1 MIIGKVQPNNVF
13 TPRSREINER
23 MYVDRPEL
31 EERLEDAL
39 KGDKYVIVHGES
51 GNGKTWLFKRVLAR
65 KKIPFQVVNLANAV
79 LHGSLINAFDAKV
92 AELGGERRSSRMEE
106 VDVGFRPGGI
116 GAGGKQQTQIQIA
129 TQSSFGLLVS
139 HLNKQ
144 AKGNRSVLV
153 LDNFEQIV
161 DNHDF
166 LKSVASIIIS
176 ADEESIAKHGVKLL
190 IVGVPRDLK
199 QLVAKVGNAATIA
212 NRLIEIPEVARMTLT
227 EATSLMARG
236 FEKEL
241 GYSFDLKKEDLYKEV
256 CWKTDRIA
264 QQIHELCLKIALEA
278 ERNNGLISSDVV
290 LKAEKK
296 WLEESFS
303 SDLGVIENLMNSI
316 ETKLGRKNQV
326 IYSLGKV
333 EKEDFKHSDIEKIVR
348 EEFDV
353 DDGINLNLPQMLASF
368 AKAEN
373 PLIRKTPKNNAYR
386 FVSPK
391 LKMVIRAGLQ
401 RDTENRVIKTV
412 DAS

>member
-1 MIIGKVQPNNVF
+1 MILGRVQPNEVF

-39 KGDKYVIVHGES
+39 GGDKYIIVHGES

-65 KKIPFQVVNLANAV
+65 KKVPFEVVNLANAV
-79 LHGSLINAFDAKV
+79 LHGSLLGAFQSKI
-92 AELGGERRSSRMEE
+92 AELGVERDTGRTEE
-106 VDVGFRPGGI
+106 LDFGFRPGGI
-116 GAGGKQQTQIQIA
+116 GGGGKQQTQIKIA
-129 TQSSFGLLVS
+129 EQSAFSILVD
-139 HLNKQ
+139 HLSQ
-144 AKGNRSVLV
+144 RSGGRGSVLV

-161 DNHDF
+161 DNQEF

-176 ADEESIAKHGVKLL
+176 ADEESIAKRRVKLL

-199 QLVAKVGNAATIA
+199 QLVAKVANASTIA
-212 NRLIEIPEVARMTLT
+212 NRLIEIPEVARMTLD
-227 EATSLMARG
+227 EAISLMQRG

-241 GYSFDLKKEDLYKEV
+241 RYSFSIDKARLYKDT

-278 ERNNGLISSDVV
+278 ERRDRVISQETVA
-290 LKAEKK
+290 LAERK

-303 SDLGVIENLMNSI
+303 SDLGVVENLMNSI
-316 ETKLGRKNQV
+316 ETKVGRKNQV
-326 IYSLGKV
+326 IYSLGRV
-333 EKEDFKHSDIEKIVR
+333 DKEDFKHSDIERIVR
-348 EEFDV
+348 DEFDV
-353 DDGINLNLPQMLASF
+353 DENINLNLPQMLASF

-373 PLIRKTPKNNAYR
+373 PLIRRTPKNNAYR

-401 RDTENRVIKTV
+401 LDNENRVVKTV
-412 DAS
+412 EAS

>member
-1 MIIGKVQPNNVF
+1 MVFNKVQPNDVF

-65 KKIPFQVVNLANAV
+65 KKIPFEVVNLANAV
-79 LHGSLINAFDAKV
+79 LHGSLLAAFDAKV
-92 AELGGERRSSRMEE
+92 AELGGERKIARTEE
-106 VDVGFRPGGI
+106 LDFGFKPGGI
-116 GAGGKQQTQIQIA
+116 GMAGKQQTQISIA
-129 TQSSFGLLVS
+129 AQSAFGSLVT
-139 HLNKQ
+139 HLNTK
-144 AKGNRSVLV
+144 ASGKRSVLV

-161 DNHDF
+161 DNIDS
-166 LKSVASIIIS
+166 LKAVASIIIS

-212 NRLIEIPEVARMTLT
+212 NRLIEIPEVARMTLD
-227 EATSLMARG
+227 EAKSLMARG

-241 GYSFDLKKEDLYKEV
+241 GYSFSLNKLALYKDI

-264 QQIHELCLKIALEA
+264 QQIHELCLKISLEA
-278 ERNNGLISSDVV
+278 EKSHKVISNEVIA
-290 LKAEKK
+290 KAERK

-316 ETKLGRKNQV
+316 ETKVGRKNQV
-326 IYSLGKV
+326 IFSLGKID
-333 EKEDFKHSDIEKIVR
+333 KEDFKHSDIEKIVR
-348 EEFDV
+348 EEFNV
-353 DDGINLNLPQMLASF
+353 DEGINLNLPQMLASF
-368 AKAEN
+368 AKVDN
-373 PLIRKTPKNNAYR
+373 PLIRRTPKNNAYR

-401 RDTENRVIKTV
+401 RDSENRVIKTV
-412 DAS
+412 EAN